1 MVKKTEIFRINSSNF
16 NESIRNAAEILK
28 YGGTVAFPTE
38 TVYGL
43 GANALNSDSV
53 YKIFR
58 AKGRPPDN
66 PLIVHIASK
75 EQVTELSENIPDEAF
90 GLMDIFWPGP
100 LTLIL
105 KRKKIVPDVTTG
117 GLDTVAIRMPD
128 NRIALE
134 LIKKAGIPVAA
145 PSANLSG
152 KPSPT
157 TADHVIFDLSD
168 KIDAVVDG
176 GPVDIGVE
184 STVVDMT
191 SEKPLVLR
199 PGGVGIEDL
208 KKYMPEIEIGYSKEK
223 LTDKKVKSPGMKYI
237 HYSPSAKVILVEGYY
252 RISDKINQIISD
264 YHKKG
269 LKVGL
274 LATNDTADFI
284 TEKDVNIFLLGNR
297 DDIKKIA
304 SNLFRG
310 LRTLDDIGLNVII
323 VDGSIEHGGIGSA
336 VINRLQKAATEI
348 IILEEGEH
356 IET

>member
-1 MVKKTEIFRINSSNF
+1 MVKKTEILRINSSNF
-16 NESIRNAAEILK
+16 NESIRKAAEILK
-28 YGGTVAFPTE
+28 NGRTVAFPTE

-43 GANALNSDSV
+43 GANALEPDSV

-75 EQVTELSENIPDEAF
+75 EQVMELSENIPDDAF
-90 GLMDIFWPGP
+90 VLMDAFWPGP

-117 GLDTVAIRMPD
+117 GLDTVAIRMPG

-134 LIKKAGIPVAA
+134 LIKEAGIPIAA
-145 PSANLSG
+145 PSANISG

-157 TADHVIFDLSD
+157 TADHVISDLYD

-176 GPVDIGVE
+176 GPVDIGIE

-191 SEKPLVLR
+191 SEKPLILR

-208 KKYMPEIEIGYSKEK
+208 KIYMPELEIGYSKEK
-223 LTDKKVKSPGMKYI
+223 MVGKKVKSPGMKYI
-237 HYSPSAKVILVEGYY
+237 HYSPSAKVVLVEGFNG
-252 RISDKINQIISD
+252 ISDTINQIISD
-264 YHKKG
+264 YRKKG

-274 LATNDTADFI
+274 LATNDTADYI
-284 TEKDVNIFLLGNR
+284 TEKGLDTFLLGNR

-304 SNLFRG
+304 SNVFRG
-310 LRTLDDIGLNVII
+310 LRTLDDSDLDIII
-323 VDGSIEHGGIGSA
+323 VDGSIEYDGVGSA
-336 VINRLQKAATEI
+336 VINRLQKAANEI
-348 IILEEGEH
+348 IILEKGEN